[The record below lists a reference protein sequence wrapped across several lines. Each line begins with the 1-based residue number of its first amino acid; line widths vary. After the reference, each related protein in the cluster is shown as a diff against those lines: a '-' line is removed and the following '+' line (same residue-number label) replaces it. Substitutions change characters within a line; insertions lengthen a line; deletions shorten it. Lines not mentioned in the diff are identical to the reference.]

1 VKAIPIGMALLAA
14 LSLASACTHDI
25 GDACTTNVDCD
36 PNGTRA
42 CDLSQPGGY
51 CTIQGCS
58 ETSCPSGSACI
69 RVFPAAFLTTPCNP
83 LCEDLQSCACPPVP
97 DGGVSPCT
105 PSMLPPNCQNCPNG
119 PTNDCTADELCVETS
134 SEMDGMQTGLCAR
147 RELEQRYCA
156 KNCGNDGDC
165 RGGYQC
171 RTSSTIEGGL
181 ALGAT
186 PGVVTKYC
194 APNLSAPAFQ
204 DAGSA
209 PDSSQ

>member
-14 LSLASACTHDI
+14 LSLASACSHDI
-25 GDACTTNVDCD
+25 GDACQTNVDCD
-36 PNGTRA
+36 PSGTRA

-83 LCEDLQSCACPPVP
+83 VCEDAQACVCPPS
-97 DGGVSPCT
+97 DGGVSGSCNKPDYCSLC
-105 PSMLPPNCQNCPNG
+105 PGGLP
-119 PTNDCTADELCVETS
+119 TDDCTSDELCVETS
-134 SEMDGMQTGLCAR
+134 STTDGGMTVETGLCAR

-171 RTSSTIEGGL
+171 RMSSTVEGGL

-186 PGVVTKYC
+186 PGVITKYC
-194 APNLSAPAFQ
+194 APAEPAPMFSPA
-204 DAGSA
+204 
-209 PDSSQ
+209 DSGTSQ